1 MINRHRLMENNIT
14 KNDID
19 VLIKFL
25 KKRTI
30 LTQSNNVF
38 NFEKKWSRWLGV
50 KYSVFVN
57 SGSSAN
63 LLSINSLKYFLNKN
77 DKRNEIIVPSLTWSS
92 DINAVIQNN
101 YKPVFADISLKTLS
115 LSVEEIKKKINKKT
129 LAVFIT
135 HAQGFNPLN
144 DELLKLLKKKKI
156 FLIEDVCESHGAK
169 FRNKKLGSYGLI
181 SNFSFYYAHHMSTIE
196 GGMICTNS
204 KKLYDIFCALRSHGL
219 AREIKD
225 KKVKKK
231 VVKKFSHLSDQ
242 FIFLYSG
249 YNLRN
254 TEIGGVLG
262 INQLKRLDNNIKK
275 RNQNL
280 KYFLN
285 LLNSKTYYTDFEL
298 KGCSNYAFPLILK
311 EKKLKKRNQLEKILY
326 KHKIEFRRGNAGGGN
341 QLRQPYLKDYTKKIN
356 LRNFKNV
363 EHVHNFGYYLG
374 NYPDLKK
381 EKILQICKI
390 LNNI

>member
-1 MINRHRLMENNIT
+1 M
-14 KNDID
+14 
-19 VLIKFL
+19 
-25 KKRTI
+25 
-30 LTQSNNVF
+30 
-38 NFEKKWSRWLGV
+38 
-50 KYSVFVN
+50 
-57 SGSSAN
+57 
-63 LLSINSLKYFLNKN
+63 
-77 DKRNEIIVPSLTWSS
+77 
-92 DINAVIQNN
+92 
-101 YKPVFADISLKTLS
+101 
-115 LSVEEIKKKINKKT
+115 
-129 LAVFIT
+129 
-135 HAQGFNPLN
+135 N

-169 FRNKKLGSYGLI
+169 FKNKKLGSYGLI

-196 GGMICTNS
+196 GGMICTNN
-204 KKLYDIFCALRSHGL
+204 KKLYDIFCSLRSHGL

-225 KKVKKK
+225 KKLKKK
-231 VVKKFSHLSDQ
+231 IIKKYSQLSDQ

-262 INQLKRLDNNIKK
+262 INQLKRLNNNIKK

-285 LLNSKTYYTDFEL
+285 LLNSKIYYTDFEL

-311 EKKLKKRNQLEKILY
+311 EKKLKKRNQLEKILH

-381 EKILQICKI
+381 EKIFQICKI
-390 LNNI
+390 LNSI